1 MEKFVIRGGAP
12 LHGDVNIG
20 GAKNAAVAIL
30 PATIL
35 AADKCLIENLPCIS
49 DVMASLQILSEL
61 GASIRMVSRSTY
73 EIDTTHIDC
82 TEVSNE
88 LSRQMRASYYFLGAL
103 LGRFG
108 AGQVAMP
115 GGCNLGPRPIDQH
128 LKAFTAFG
136 AEDSVEYGQ
145 IHVKAD
151 HLVGGHVFFD
161 TVSVGA
167 TMNAMLAA
175 VLAEGTT
182 ILENVAREPHIV
194 DLANFLNMM
203 GADVHGAGTDV
214 IKIHGV
220 KKMHGCNYSII
231 PDQIEAGS
239 YMVAAAITKGD
250 VTLHN
255 VIPKHLEPITAKLR
269 AAGCTIQ
276 EYDDALR
283 ITRTGPLHPLK
294 VKTMPHPGFPTDMQ
308 PLMTALLTLADGTSI
323 VTEGIWENRFR
334 YVDELIHMGA
344 NIQVDGQVA
353 VIEGIKELR
362 PAPLRATDLRAGAAM
377 VVAALAANGVSE
389 IDETIHIERGYENIV
404 EKLQLLGADIRRVEI
419 PASSI
424 SRAMYL
430 YILYGSLVR
439 PIFSGLNT
447 RKEHG
452 FIYHPVFRLIRQ
464 LRPGPGGEPIPAG
477 GHGQK
482 LPHHS
487 DRAAPPGPGHQRL
500 CRYLSYPRTLRS
512 CSRAGYLFK
521 KVSHPRIQQCRHT
534 GRTGFPR
541 DAATG
546 CGDHRHGW
554 GKPV

>member
-1 MEKFVIRGGAP
+1 
-12 LHGDVNIG
+12 
-20 GAKNAAVAIL
+20 
-30 PATIL
+30 
-35 AADKCLIENLPCIS
+35 
-49 DVMASLQILSEL
+49 MASLQILSEL

-73 EIDTTHIDC
+73 EIDTSHLDS

-108 AGQVAMP
+108 SGQVAMP

-145 IHVKAD
+145 IHVRSE

-220 KKMHGCNYSII
+220 KEMHGCNYSII
-231 PDQIEAGS
+231 PDQI
-239 YMVAAAITKGD
+239 
-250 VTLHN
+250 
-255 VIPKHLEPITAKLR
+255 
-269 AAGCTIQ
+269 AAGC
-276 EYDDALR
+276 EVEEFDDALR
-283 ITRTGPLHPLK
+283 IQRTGELKPLK
-294 VKTMPHPGFPTDMQ
+294 LKTMPHPGFPTDMQ
-308 PLMTALLTLADGTSI
+308 PLMTALLTLAKGTSI

-353 VIEGIKELR
+353 VIEGVKELH

-377 VVAALAANGVSE
+377 VMAALAANGVSE
-389 IDETIHIERGYENIV
+389 VDETIHIERGYENIV
-404 EKLQLLGADIRRVEI
+404 EKLQALGADIRRVEI
-419 PASSI
+419 PANAV
-424 SRAMYL
+424 SRA
-430 YILYGSLVR
+430 I
-439 PIFSGLNT
+439 
-447 RKEHG
+447 
-452 FIYHPVFRLIRQ
+452 
-464 LRPGPGGEPIPAG
+464 
-477 GHGQK
+477 
-482 LPHHS
+482 
-487 DRAAPPGPGHQRL
+487 
-500 CRYLSYPRTLRS
+500 
-512 CSRAGYLFK
+512 
-521 KVSHPRIQQCRHT
+521 
-534 GRTGFPR
+534 
-541 DAATG
+541 
-546 CGDHRHGW
+546 
-554 GKPV
+554 